1 MITFDVINFLA
12 ILGGTLSSIF
22 AFIKIYEF
30 WKKRPRLCVTYHLT
44 GSPDIGNTITIENPS
59 DHSFI
64 INYWEL
70 VWKNRLKF
78 WLKDELCM
86 SPDLDYG
93 FQNFTIEPHSSHPIH
108 FMDQYHFKWG
118 ASTIDKGKLY
128 IKLSISGR
136 EKPLQLLVY

>member
-1 MITFDVINFLA
+1 MIEFLA
-12 ILGGTLSSIF
+12 IWGGILSSILGL
-22 AFIKIYEF
+22 IKIYEF
-30 WKKRPRLCVTYHLT
+30 WKKRPRLFVTRYLT
-44 GSPDIGNTITIENPS
+44 GSPEAGNTITIENPS

-70 VWKNRLKF
+70 VWKNNFKF

-86 SPDLDYG
+86 SPPDAEYG
-93 FQNFTIEPHSSHPIH
+93 FDNFTINPHSSHSIY
-108 FMDQYHFKWG
+108 FMDQYHFEWG

-136 EKPLQLLVY
+136 KKPLRLLVY

>member
-1 MITFDVINFLA
+1 MIIYLA
-12 ILGGTLSSIF
+12 IWGASLSTIL
-22 AFIKIYEF
+22 AFIKIYEL

-44 GSPDIGNTITIENPS
+44 GSPEIGNTITIENPS

-70 VWKNRLKF
+70 VWKNSFRF
-78 WLKDELCM
+78 WLKDEPCV

-93 FQNFTIEPHSSHPIH
+93 FNNFTITPHSSYPIH
-108 FMDQYHFKWG
+108 FMDQHHFKWG

-136 EKPLQLLVY
+136 KKPLQLLVY